1 MQWLC
6 VWAICLPNPEEELLA
21 TVSRHCSIL
30 GVFGST
36 WLLSP
41 FMLWTTFAE
50 LDTALPCC
58 MHAAFLSC
66 SCPISAWPRVCPI
79 SSRTHQT
86 STTRQQSE
94 RAKLGLRGKIN
105 ARRALFIHTMP
116 THSMRRLPSI
126 HPSPSAHTRHTA
138 RLPGARECGV
148 LASSSRAKQARSRW
162 LALSCLLE
170 LLPPLRRHQQRPHAL
185 LLPTTPSHPHRT
197 HTGNSHS
204 CFLLARR
211 VSYQLLAFLR
221 KSRHSSQ
228 PPPPTAVAGK
238 VSLAKQ
244 SSNKTKPQK
253 KHVPHIH
260 HQPTGAP
267 PRRPLPLL
275 HPSLCQPRDL
285 VPDSQQPSPL
295 RPPPRSRT
303 ATIRHE
309 K

>member
-1 MQWLC
+1 MPNQC
-6 VWAICLPNPEEELLA
+6 VASR
-21 TVSRHCSIL
+21 VSNQQQNSPDVNNTPAERTSK
-30 GVFGST
+30 VGSEGQDQCKA
-36 WLLSP
+36 SP
-41 FMLWTTFAE
+41 FHTHDAHLLYAT
-50 LDTALPCC
+50 L
-58 MHAAFLSC
+58 AFDSPLTL
-66 SCPISAWPRVCPI
+66 
-79 SSRTHQT
+79 RT
-86 STTRQQSE
+86 
-94 RAKLGLRGKIN
+94 
-105 ARRALFIHTMP
+105 
-116 THSMRRLPSI
+116 
-126 HPSPSAHTRHTA
+126 HTRHTA
-138 RLPGARECGV
+138 RSPGALVCGV